1 MGPLRWLRNLK
12 CVRVHAHVV
21 EECLQDV
28 FSDSKGGNSVMC
40 VRARKGCMYMHAH
53 MLMNAKAFMN
63 VQMHTGAPSGARTKE
78 AATHAKSLHTG
89 TDLPQACRHT
99 RQVRQVS

>member
-1 MGPLRWLRNLK
+1 MGPLRWLGNLK
-12 CVRVHAHVV
+12 CVGVHAHVV

-28 FSDSKGGNSVMC
+28 FSDSKGGNSAMC

-63 VQMHTGAPSGARTKE
+63 V
-78 AATHAKSLHTG
+78 
-89 TDLPQACRHT
+89 
-99 RQVRQVS
+99 